1 MERTLALEVQGG
13 VRRREG
19 CVRVEPLDW
28 KVQGAGSSTPRP
40 DTPSG
45 CGKKNVGG
53 PHGAQIEHLE
63 PRRARMSVPR
73 DGLYAVLRRIMY
85 VFCLLSFN
93 VQRWSDVS

>member
-1 MERTLALEVQGG
+1 MERTLALEVQEG

-19 CVRVEPLDW
+19 CVRLEPLDW

-63 PRRARMSVPR
+63 LRRAHVGAKGRTVCCFASDNVR
-73 DGLYAVLRRIMY
+73 FLSTVL
-85 VFCLLSFN
+85 
-93 VQRWSDVS
+93 QRSTLV